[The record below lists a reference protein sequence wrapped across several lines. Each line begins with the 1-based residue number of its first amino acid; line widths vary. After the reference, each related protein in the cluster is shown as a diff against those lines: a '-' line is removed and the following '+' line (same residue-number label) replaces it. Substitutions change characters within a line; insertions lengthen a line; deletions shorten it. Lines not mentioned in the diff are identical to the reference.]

1 MLHNICIVL
10 TFNLYLHINVKYVY
24 LLLHKVIAGVKWFT
38 TALTV
43 RIQVQRQSLSSF
55 PFGHFNVTGTGMIN
69 PAPNKQHCIIIECH
83 KFFLH
88 MIDIE

>member
-69 PAPNKQHCIIIECH
+69 PAPMNSTVLLLNATN
-83 KFFLH
+83 FSYT
-88 MIDIE
+88 